1 MRMSD
6 VCTEHFRPRNAF
18 RSSVMMLAAMVV
30 CSYVPPAIA
39 KISPF
44 AYSCRMSEARSKAKY
59 SSSVMRSRC
68 AALPMPASILPRR
81 RGVQQELA
89 TCAIFRRPTVR
100 PSVTT
105 SFDAPNRPGLACTYF
120 ATYVADFGH
129 VSRQCTHVDCR
140 QRLDARRRNSR
151 NNVTTQNTSRLSGQ
165 MLPRRPRAICPWS

>member
-1 MRMSD
+1 MSAE
-6 VCTEHFRPRNAF
+6 CARHCRPRSATRN
-18 RSSVMMLAAMVV
+18 SEPILSITVLWLLD
-30 CSYVPPAIA
+30 PPAIA

-68 AALPMPASILPRR
+68 AALPMPASILPHRV
-81 RGVQQELA
+81 GVQQELA

-100 PSVTT
+100 PNVTT

-120 ATYVADFGH
+120 AMYVAYFGH
-129 VSRQCTHVDCR
+129 VPRQRTHVDCR
-140 QRLDARRRNSR
+140 RMFEARHRNSR